1 MKKIITLLLIL
12 LALGTLAFA
21 KPNNIQVKEHAK
33 KNLFVF
39 TAGKSMRGAH
49 VQVFHS
55 SGDLVAAQMLK
66 KRRMKIDFCDVVE
79 GSYTIVVV
87 ANDGHT
93 ERFLYEKR

>member
-1 MKKIITLLLIL
+1 MRTLIL
-12 LALGTLAFA
+12 VLVATLAMA
-21 KPNNIQVKEHAK
+21 NTNSIQVKERNK

-39 TAGKSMRGAH
+39 TANRSMKGAH

-66 KRRMKIDFCDVVE
+66 RRKMVIDFCDVVD

-87 ANDGHT
+87 SNDGYT
-93 ERFLYEKR
+93 ERFQFEKR

>member
-1 MKKIITLLLIL
+1 MVGTFA
-12 LALGTLAFA
+12 LANTTA
-21 KPNNIQVKEHAK
+21 IQVKDRTK

-49 VQVFHS
+49 VQVYHS

-66 KRRMKIDFCDVVE
+66 KRRMVIDFCDVVE

-87 ANDGHT
+87 SNDGHT
-93 ERFLYEKR
+93 ERFQFEKK